1 MLAIA
6 TRRLDRLML
15 AGGCAASLAMTL
27 WSGAEVARN
36 PMLAPVVARTADEIA
51 AAADRALAARATP
64 EHLSGLIAARLADDP
79 RNWVALTALRGL
91 AEDRGIALP
100 PATVAAYDA
109 AWEEDTGLFAQVGD
123 CAACAWDPAACSLS
137 NVLVCQAPVAFT
149 PIGDVA
155 GIARAGLAR
164 ATGGDVDE
172 IDLALS
178 VVGLG
183 ATAVILASG
192 GTSATVKLG
201 ASIAR
206 MARRMGLVSPRLTAL
221 ALDSVRRG
229 VDWAALPAIR
239 SLDDVRAA
247 LRMDAFAPLTSIAAD
262 VGRIGNRLDGAETL
276 HLVRLIDDAPDARRL
291 AALSEALGPRTVAT
305 AEVLG
310 KSRFL
315 RIAVRLSD
323 VAIGLVAGLVGLTL
337 TLAGMIGGLVQGLAF
352 RALGKLAG
360 PLR

>member
-1 MLAIA
+1 MLA
-6 TRRLDRLML
+6 TTLSRLGRLLL
-15 AGGCAASLAMTL
+15 AGGCAASLGLTL

-36 PMLAPVVARTADEIA
+36 PLLAPVVARTSDEIA

-64 EHLSGLIAARLADDP
+64 AQLSDLIAARLAEEP
-79 RNWVALTALRGL
+79 RNWVALAALRDL
-91 AEDRGIALP
+91 ATDRGIALP

-109 AWEEDTGLFAQVGD
+109 AWEAESGLLAQMGD

-137 NVLVCQAPVAFT
+137 NVLICQAPVVFT

-155 GIARAGLAR
+155 GIVRAGLAR

-192 GTSATVKLG
+192 GSSATVKLG

-229 VDWAALPAIR
+229 VDWAALPAVR
-239 SLDDVRAA
+239 SLDDVTAA
-247 LRMDAFAPLTSIAAD
+247 VRMDAFAPLTAIAAD
-262 VGRIGNRLDGAETL
+262 VGRIGSRLDGAETL

-291 AALSEALGPRTVAT
+291 ASLSEALGPRTVAT

-310 KSRFL
+310 KARFL

-323 VAIGLVAGLVGLTL
+323 VAMGLVAGLVGLAL
-337 TLAGMIGGLVQGLAF
+337 TAAGLIGGLVQGAAF
-352 RALGKLAG
+352 RILRRLAG